1 MYYDTYRGKRRDD
14 RRYRDDRRRRRKRQG
29 CLSWLIGKLVK
40 LILLVLVLAI
50 FVLAVLFAIPPSF
63 LNIEIVGS
71 DLSLTDGLPNS
82 RVNILL
88 LGLDFLQDEHQ
99 RSDTMIVAS
108 IGDGNLRLASIMRDT
123 VVDIPGHSPNKINA
137 AYAMGG
143 ADMAMRVVNETF
155 DLNITNYVA
164 VDFKALVDLVDAV
177 GGVDVEV
184 EAHELEQLNKYAY
197 NTYKKISAADPE
209 RYAHYAA
216 SQPITQTGKM
226 RLNGL
231 FATSFARIRKVEGYD
246 YARTERQREV
256 ILAVIDRIK
265 AQIASPGMY
274 ADLFKVYQESVQT
287 NMSLPELISIAEKAL
302 LSDTFK
308 TGRFPNSAH
317 LYDDGSSIAITD
329 PVGNVAAMHEFI
341 YGDKPP
347 QPEATVRV
355 SAAPTAIP
363 PANFEPLPQL

>member
-14 RRYRDDRRRRRKRQG
+14 RRYRDNRRRRRRRHG
-29 CLSWLIGKLVK
+29 CLGWLIGRLVK

-50 FVLAVLFAIPPSF
+50 FCLAVLFAIPPSF
-63 LNIEIVGS
+63 LNIEIAGS

-108 IGDGNLRLASIMRDT
+108 IGDSSVRLASILRDT
-123 VVDIPGHSPNKINA
+123 VVDIPGHSTNKINA

-197 NTYKKISAADPE
+197 NTYKKISASDPAK
-209 RYAHYAA
+209 YAHYAV
-216 SQPITQTGKM
+216 SKPITETGEM

-274 ADLFKVYQESVQT
+274 ADLFRVYQESVQT

-302 LSDTFK
+302 LSDSFK
-308 TGRFPNSAH
+308 TGRFPTSAH
-317 LYDDGSSIAITD
+317 LYDDGSSITITD
-329 PVGNVAAMHEFI
+329 PVGNVQAMHEFI

-347 QPEATVRV
+347 QPETTVRA

-363 PANFEPLPQL
+363 AANFEPLPQL

>member
-1 MYYDTYRGKRRDD
+1 MYYDTYRGKGRDS
-14 RRYRDDRRRRRKRQG
+14 RRRRPRRKKG
-29 CLSWLIGKLVK
+29 CLGWLIGKLVK
-40 LILLVLVLAI
+40 LVLLALVLVILSLAI
-50 FVLAVLFAIPPSF
+50 LLALPPSF
-63 LNIEIVGS
+63 MNIENG
-71 DLSLTDGLPNS
+71 DMELSLTDGLPNS
-82 RVNILL
+82 RLNVLL

-108 IGDGNLRLASIMRDT
+108 IGDRSLRLASILRDT
-123 VVDIPGHSPNKINA
+123 VVDIPGHSANKINA
-137 AYAMGG
+137 AYATGG
-143 ADMAMRVVNETF
+143 AEMAMRVVNETF

-197 NTYKKISAADPE
+197 NTYKKISASDPE
-209 RYAHYAA
+209 KYAHYAA
-216 SQPITQTGKM
+216 SQPITETGKM

-256 ILAVIDRIK
+256 ILAVIERIK
-265 AQIASPGMY
+265 AQIAKPSMY
-274 ADLFKVYQESVQT
+274 ADLFRVYSESVQT

-302 LSDTFK
+302 LSDSFK

-317 LYDDGSSIAITD
+317 LHDNGSSIAITD
-329 PVGNVAAMHEFI
+329 PAANVAAMHEFL
-341 YGDKPP
+341 YGNKPP
-347 QPEATVRV
+347 QPEATVKID
-355 SAAPTAIP
+355 AAPTPLP
-363 PANFEPLPQL
+363 PANFEPLPLF